1 MEELFKDIYTFQD
14 LNNKIDDM
22 EDNDNYDE
30 WKDIASEYE
39 NLCVDYLRRLMETT
53 TIDIN
58 YELGVEEDYVKSA
71 ISKIIGNEEE
81 DK

>member
-22 EDNDNYDE
+22 EDNDNYDK